1 MSKSDL
7 DAIDK
12 EIDAALKVRAQN
24 KNINNAGSNPAQNK
38 KEDYEYI

>member
-12 EIDAALKVRAQN
+12 ERDAALKVRAQN
-24 KNINNAGSNPAQNK
+24 KNINNAGYQPAQ
-38 KEDYEYI
+38 